1 MRIPY
6 TNFKTRTGD
15 DDAIGGCAFIGGE
28 WKEIDTP
35 MIFDNKKI
43 VVFALPGAFTPT
55 CSSQQLPG
63 YEEMYD
69 EFKAQGIDEVY
80 CLSVNDAF
88 VMNAWFNNQ
97 GIKKVKPL
105 GDGEGVF
112 TQGLGMLVSKPAQGF
127 GMRSWRYSMLV
138 DNGEILKQFVE
149 EGQNDSSSDND
160 PFEVSDAKIFQSK
173 TTRMAGGK
181 TVNRSSIRAGSQ
193 GVKKKQSDKKNNSTV
208 NRQTLE
214 G

>member
-1 MRIPY
+1 MKVPY

-15 DDAIGGCAFIGGE
+15 DINLTGCGFIGGE
-28 WKEIDTP
+28 WKDIDTAEL
-35 MIFDNKKI
+35 FDNKKV

-63 YEEMYD
+63 YEELYN

-88 VMNAWFNNQ
+88 VMNAWFKNQ
-97 GIKKVKPL
+97 DIKKVKPI

-112 TQGLGMLVSKPAQGF
+112 TQGMDMLVNKPGQGF

-138 DNGEILKQFVE
+138 DNGEIIKQFVE
-149 EGQNDSSSDND
+149 EGQNNSSDDND
-160 PFEVSDAKIFQSK
+160 PFKVSDAQTMLDFIRSN
-173 TTRMAGGK
+173 AG
-181 TVNRSSIRAGSQ
+181 
-193 GVKKKQSDKKNNSTV
+193 
-208 NRQTLE
+208 
-214 G
+214 

>member
-15 DDAIGGCAFIGGE
+15 DNAIGGCAFIGGE
-28 WKEIDTP
+28 WKDVDTVE
-35 MIFDNKKI
+35 MFDGKKI

-63 YEEMYD
+63 YEELYD
-69 EFKAQGIDEVY
+69 EIKAQGVDEIY

-88 VMNAWFNNQ
+88 VMNAWFTNQ
-97 GIKKVKPL
+97 DIKKVKAI

-138 DNGEILKQFVE
+138 ENGEIIKQFVE
-149 EGQNDSSSDND
+149 AGQNDSSSDDDHSKSDDEDTSRDSASSRND
-160 PFEVSDAKIFQSK
+160 NMSESYDLNEDSSTSEDQYNDLMDDMILRPW
-173 TTRMAGGK
+173 
-181 TVNRSSIRAGSQ
+181 RS
-193 GVKKKQSDKKNNSTV
+193 
-208 NRQTLE
+208 
-214 G
+214 